1 MSENQNST
9 PSPTPE
15 TSFQQPRHWIGTEE
29 LSPSYWSDP
38 ATLEKRAQEFHDKP
52 IETLEMIERL
62 DSKGIKRRDFL
73 TLMGASMAMASFA
86 CARRPVHKIIPYV
99 VKPEEVTGGIA
110 NYYATV
116 CPETG
121 YGLLA
126 KVREGRPIKLEGNP
140 DHPMNRG
147 KLSAR
152 DQAQILD
159 LYDMDRTKEPMKV
172 SRGKSSK
179 SVKWETADAEIA
191 EKLKAV
197 AAGSGRVRI
206 LSGRL
211 ISDSTKRLTTEF
223 LSAFAGGAHVEYDAI
238 SLEDIADGQNEAY
251 GSSVVPSYHFDRADV
266 VLSLGADFLGTWVS
280 PVEFALDWSKSRK
293 LDSKSAKSASMSKL
307 YVAESMMT
315 VTGANADTRFPVRPG
330 DELKIGAAIANE
342 IAKKKGISVPAALS
356 TYSLEAVAAAT
367 GVDAKI
373 LKEAADALLAAAGK
387 SIVVA
392 GGLSSKTESAP
403 ALQAIANFLNST
415 LGNDGKTVDG
425 TAQPFTKVGG
435 RYAEVAK
442 LISEMNS
449 GAVDA
454 LIVYRSNPVYALPS
468 VTGFKAAL
476 ARVPLVI
483 TVSDREDET
492 AAFSDYV
499 LPDHHFL
506 ESWGDAMPKKGVVSI
521 QQPTLAPIH
530 STRSFQ
536 DTLIALSKAAGLKTK
551 GLLASA
557 SATSWYDYLRANWKE
572 SILKGGSFDAAWENV
587 LRDGV
592 VKSAAASS
600 TSRSFR
606 ASALASVP
614 SLSNAGEGLV
624 LAAYDKVGI
633 GDGLRANNP
642 WLQELPDAI
651 TTATWDNYAA
661 ISPKLAEKYSLKSD
675 DVVEISN
682 GSEMIALPVY
692 VQPGLHSSVVA
703 IAVGYGRTAAGKI
716 GNDVGRDV
724 KGFVT
729 ASGGRLAFSG
739 ASVKLKKTGRRYQ
752 VATTQ
757 WHNATEDRPIV
768 NDITLAEFK
777 ANPKEANHTDP
788 HLRLDKVPTMWPKF
802 EYKGNRW
809 GMSIDL
815 SACTGCSACV
825 IACQSENNIPVVGRD
840 NVRKS
845 REMHWIR
852 IDRYYSGS
860 SENPNV
866 VFQPMLCQHCEN
878 APCETVCPVVATIHD
893 DEGLNTQVYNRCVGT
908 RYCQN
913 NCPYKVRRFNFFDH
927 WKAYEGSMNLAWN
940 PDVTVRTRGIM
951 EKCTFCVQ
959 RIRDAKDKAKDEGRK
974 VSDGDLKTACQQTC
988 PTDAISFGNMNNP
1001 EAEVSKLKADD
1012 RAFRVLEILNT
1023 VPSVSYLSKVRNK
1036 EGEKK
1041 HHGEEAKTGGD
1052 HHG

>member
-1 MSENQNST
+1 MSEN
-9 PSPTPE
+9 
-15 TSFQQPRHWIGTEE
+15 FQQPRHWIGTEE
-29 LSPSYWSDP
+29 LSADYWSNP
-38 ATLEKRAQEFHDKP
+38 AAVEKRAQEFHDKP
-52 IETLEMIERL
+52 LETLELIERL
-62 DSKGIKRRDFL
+62 DTKGIKRRDFL

-99 VKPEEVTGGIA
+99 VKPEEITGGIA

-159 LYDMDRTKEPMKV
+159 LYDMDRAKEPKKI
-172 SRGKSSK
+172 SRGKGSSA
-179 SVKWETADAEIA
+179 VKWEEVDAEIA
-191 EKLKAV
+191 FKLKQI
-197 AAGSGRVRI
+197 AAGSGRVRV
-206 LSGRL
+206 LSGRML
-211 ISDSTKRLTTEF
+211 SESTKRLTGEF
-223 LSAFAGGAHVEYDAI
+223 LSGFAAGSHLEYDPI
-238 SLEDIADGQNEAY
+238 SLEDMVDGQNEAY
-251 GSSVVPSYHFDRADV
+251 GTAVVPTYHFDQADV

-280 PVEFALDWSKSRK
+280 PVEFAQDWSKSRK
-293 LDSKSAKSASMSKL
+293 LNSKSAKSTSMSKL
-307 YVAESMMT
+307 FVAESMMS
-315 VTGANADTRFPVRPG
+315 VTGANADVRFPVRPG

-342 IAKKKGISVPAALS
+342 VAKKKGSAVPAALAS
-356 TYSLEAVAAAT
+356 YSVEAVASDV
-367 GVDAKI
+367 GIDVKL
-373 LKEAADALLAAAGK
+373 LKDAADALVAAAGK

-392 GGLSSKTESAP
+392 GGLSSKTADAP
-403 ALQAIANFLNST
+403 ALQAVANFLNST

-425 TAQPFTKVGG
+425 TAQPFTKTGG
-435 RYAEVAK
+435 RFSEVAK

-454 LIVYRSNPVYALPS
+454 LIVYRSNPVYSLPA
-468 VTGFKAAL
+468 VTGFTQAL
-476 ARVPLVI
+476 GKVPLVI
-483 TVSDREDET
+483 SITDREDET
-492 AAFSDYV
+492 ALLSDFL
-499 LPDHHFL
+499 LPDNHFL
-506 ESWGDAMPKKGVVSI
+506 ESWGDAMPKKGVVSV

-530 STRSFQ
+530 STRSYQ
-536 DTLIALSKAAGLKTK
+536 DSLISLAKGASLKSK
-551 GLLASA
+551 GLLASTA
-557 SATSWYDYLRANWKE
+557 TVTSWYDYLRANWKE
-572 SILKGGSFDAAWENV
+572 NVFKGASFDSDWENV

-592 VKSAAASS
+592 VDKSFSKAGSS
-600 TSRSFR
+600 SSRAFR
-606 ASALASVP
+606 VGALAAVP
-614 SLSNAGEGLV
+614 TFSKKTDGLV
-624 LAAYDKVGI
+624 LATYEKVGM

-661 ISPKLAEKYSLKSD
+661 ISPALAKKYSLSSD
-675 DVVEISN
+675 DVIDISSPS
-682 GSEMIALPVY
+682 GKIALPVY
-692 VQPGLHSSVVA
+692 VQPGLHPSVVA
-703 IAVGYGRTAAGKI
+703 IAVGYGRTAAGKV
-716 GNDVGRDV
+716 GNEVGRDV

-729 ASGGRLAFSG
+729 IAGNRLVFSG
-739 ASVKLKKTGRRYQ
+739 ASVEIAKTGRRYQ

-768 NDITLAEFK
+768 NDLTLAEFK

-788 HLRLDKVPTMWPKF
+788 HLRMGEVPSLWPKH

-809 GMSIDL
+809 GMAIDL
-815 SACTGCSACV
+815 TACTGCSACV

-860 SENPNV
+860 PENPDV

-893 DEGLNTQVYNRCVGT
+893 DEGLNSQIYNRCVGT

-951 EKCTFCVQ
+951 EKCTFCIQ
-959 RIRDAKDKAKDEGRK
+959 RIRDVKDKAKDEGRK
-974 VSDGDLKTACQQTC
+974 VLDGELKTACQQTC
-988 PTDAISFGNMNNP
+988 PTDAITFGNINDP
-1001 EAEVSKLKADD
+1001 DAKVSQLQRDD
-1012 RAFRVLEILNT
+1012 RSFRVLEILNT
-1023 VPSVSYLSKVRNK
+1023 VPSIAYLTKVRNK
-1036 EGEKK
+1036 ESAGE
-1041 HHGEEAKTGGD
+1041 HHG
-1052 HHG
+1052 

>member
-1 MSENQNST
+1 MSENKT
-9 PSPTPE
+9 
-15 TSFQQPRHWIGTEE
+15 FQQPRHWIGTEE
-29 LSPSYWSDP
+29 LSASYWTDP
-38 ATLEKRAQEFHDKP
+38 AIIEKRAQEFHDKP

-159 LYDMDRTKEPMKV
+159 LYDMDRAKEPLRV
-172 SRGKSSK
+172 SRGKSSRAA
-179 SVKWETADAEIA
+179 KWEDVDSEIA
-191 EKLKAV
+191 GKLKQIS
-197 AAGSGRVRI
+197 AGSGRVRV
-206 LSGRL
+206 LSSRMV
-211 ISDSTKRLTTEF
+211 SESTKRLTTEF
-223 LSAFAGGAHVEYDAI
+223 LSGFANGSQVEYDAI
-238 SLEDIADGQNEAY
+238 SLEDIVEGQNDSY
-251 GSSVVPSYHFDRADV
+251 GTAVIPNYHFDQAEV

-280 PVEFALDWSKSRK
+280 PVEFSLDWAKTRK
-293 LDSKSAKSASMSKL
+293 LDSKNAKSAKMSKL
-307 YVAESMMT
+307 FVAESMMT
-315 VTGANADTRFPVRPG
+315 ITGANADVRFPVRPG
-330 DELKIGAAIANE
+330 DELKVAAAIANAV
-342 IAKKKGISVPAALS
+342 AKKKGVSVPANIGSYSISAVAAEIGFS
-356 TYSLEAVAAAT
+356 EHSLEAVA
-367 GVDAKI
+367 
-373 LKEAADALLAAAGK
+373 EALLGSAGK

-392 GGLSSKTESAP
+392 GGLSSKTEHSYC
-403 ALQAIANFLNST
+403 LQLVANFLNST
-415 LGNDGKTVDG
+415 LGNDGKTIDG
-425 TAQPFTKVGG
+425 TAQSFTKVGG
-435 RYAEVAK
+435 KFSEITK
-442 LISEMNS
+442 LVSEMNS

-454 LIVYRSNPVYALPS
+454 LIVYRSNPIYSLPKA
-468 VTGFKAAL
+468 VGFQAAM
-476 ARVPLVI
+476 AKVPLVI
-483 TVSDREDET
+483 SISDREDET
-492 AAFSDYV
+492 ALLADFL

-506 ESWGDAMPKKGVVSI
+506 ENWGDAMPKKGVVSI

-530 STRSFQ
+530 STRSYQ
-536 DTLIALSKAAGLKTK
+536 DTLITLSKSAGLKPK
-551 GLLASA
+551 GLLATA
-557 SATSWYDYLRANWKE
+557 AGAGWYDYLRANWKE
-572 SILKGGSFDAAWENV
+572 NILKSGSFESSWENV

-592 VKSAAASS
+592 VKSSS
-600 TSRSFR
+600 GSSSSRSFR
-606 ASALASVP
+606 ATALSCVP
-614 SLSNAGEGLV
+614 SFSKGSDGLV
-624 LAAYDKVGI
+624 LATYEKVGM

-642 WLQELPDAI
+642 WLQELPDSI
-651 TTATWDNYAA
+651 TAATWDNYAA
-661 ISPKLAEKYSLKSD
+661 ISPKLAEKFSLKSD

-682 GSEMIALPVY
+682 GSETLALPVY
-692 VQPGLHSSVVA
+692 VQPGLHSSVIA

-716 GNDVGRDV
+716 GNGVGRDV

-729 ASGGRLAFSG
+729 VMSGRLAFSG
-739 ASVKLKKTGRRYQ
+739 ASVKMMKTGRRYQ
-752 VATTQ
+752 VANTQ

-768 NDITLAEFK
+768 NDITLAQFK

-788 HLRLDKVPTMWPKF
+788 HLRMEKVPSMWPKF

-815 SACTGCSACV
+815 TACTGCTACV

-852 IDRYYSGS
+852 IDRYYSGDS
-860 SENPNV
+860 ANPDV

-878 APCETVCPVVATIHD
+878 APCETVCPVAATVHD
-893 DEGLNTQVYNRCVGT
+893 DEGVNSQIYNRCVGT

-951 EKCTFCVQ
+951 EKCTFCTQ
-959 RIRDAKDKAKDEGRK
+959 RVRDAKDKAKDEGRK
-974 VSDGDLKTACQQTC
+974 VTDSDIKTACQQTC

-1001 EAEVSKLKADD
+1001 EAEVSKLKLDA
-1012 RAFRVLEILNT
+1012 RSFRVLEVLNT

-1036 EGEKK
+1036 EGGGA
-1041 HHGEEAKTGGD
+1041 HHG
-1052 HHG
+1052 